1 VGNPALNGQPGF
13 NGFYIGST
21 GIVGTKNG
29 QTTFALDNAGNAT
42 FKGDLTGASGTFSG
56 ALSGATGTF
65 SGALSG
71 ATGSFSGA
79 VTAST
84 LTADSMNVARR
95 NVLESGVLT
104 LPSQTLSGTYS
115 VLVGD
120 GEGGNYYSTEYHPAG
135 TSQIVNIN
143 RVVPTNVTDD
153 YFSAFPLAVILRQ
166 PFSCSAQPLSEANY
180 SGGDGQFNI
189 TVVAEVIVNR
199 RYSVGG
205 STTTDDNR
213 VFIFL
218 RHYIITNVSSTFN
231 YITVPT
237 QVRWILNRA

>member
-79 VTAST
+79 VTASS
-84 LTADSMNVARR
+84 LTADTMDVARR
-95 NVLESGVLT
+95 SVLENGTIT

-120 GEGGNYYSTEYHPAG
+120 GEGGGYYSTEYHPAG
-135 TSQIVNIN
+135 TTQIVNIN
-143 RVVPTNVTDD
+143 KLIPTNIYDS
-153 YFSAFPLAVILRQ
+153 YFSQFPLAIVLRQ
-166 PFSCSAQPLSEANY
+166 PFSCSSHTLSEATFN
-180 SGGDGQFNI
+180 GGDGQFNI
-189 TVVAEVIVNR
+189 TVVAEVVVNR

-205 STTTDDNR
+205 VTTTDDNR
-213 VFIFL
+213 VYVYL
-218 RHYIITNVSSTFN
+218 RHYLITNVSSTFN
-231 YITVPT
+231 YIIVPT
-237 QVRWILNRA
+237 LLRWVVNRA